1 MTSID
6 ELKRLLRQGALRYI
20 VHTSFAGF
28 KRGQVIAMTEDEA
41 QALLTA
47 GNITE
52 LSDCPTCGEY
62 AWWLSV
68 SGALVCGA
76 CRFPKKPELLRWVGG
91 RLNHIEVM
99 ERRRSMGG

>member
-1 MTSID
+1 MTNID
-6 ELKRLLRQGALRYI
+6 ELKQLLRQGALRYI
-20 VHTSFAGF
+20 VQTSFAGF
-28 KRGQVIAMTEDEA
+28 KRGQVIAMTEEKAEA
-41 QALLTA
+41 LVKA

-68 SGALVCGA
+68 DGKLVCGV
-76 CRFPKKPELLRWVGG
+76 CRLPKKPELLRWVGG
-91 RLNHIEVM
+91 RLNHIGAT